1 MRQRASKMAKLPL
14 VLRYRCF
21 PRLLRSQ
28 SIPKLFV
35 AFLSTLAASMRLS
48 AADPHSLAEH
58 ALCGGKSPAACP
70 PSAAAAQVCL

>member
-14 VLRYRCF
+14 VLRRYRCF

-58 ALCGGKSPAACP
+58 ALCGGKSPAARP
-70 PSAAAAQVCL
+70 PSAAAQVRL